1 MKRSIDDL
9 RRYESYGFVLTP
21 VEDNTKRPKTKN
33 GTHSVDWT
41 DQELL
46 KSKRLAFFH
55 KQSKTFTIDFD
66 DKSFVA
72 HGYSPLLPA
81 TFTDGKIVG
90 GRIVPTHKTYKINGE
105 GACKFEYPKNAS
117 KDSGLLVESLSST
130 STIFEGDDR
139 VVINDVPPTT
149 VEINKLTKR
158 LNLICF
164 FTEVEK
170 NFPNSASKQRDYAHL
185 RLAGC
190 LARLDPNEYPNQL
203 LEKFVEQLCINTGDN
218 EIKNR
223 VNKISY
229 QREQLKNPNNEVYGI
244 KELSKFLKLKSIPA
258 YDLLK
263 NKDEFQEEPEVIKDY
278 PIIDFD
284 KMLNTKYPE
293 PKFLLDPILREKTVT
308 QISGDYGSGKT
319 HLGLKLAIDLS
330 QGWEFDDEQWY
341 TSNGKRSCLYVEG
354 ELPASDI
361 RDRVNSL
368 VANKI
373 ERKEFVNFA
382 DMFFLTLDDLEM
394 HGFKYEFEPIAITN
408 EEEKAKR
415 NRKLIERMLNKIKD
429 KTGHY
434 PVLFLDNITALTSI
448 DENKSTDWSSLM
460 MWLMLLKTK
469 GVITVFFHHTGKTT
483 GTASGSNLSQ
493 RLVDTHIILKK
504 LPEKSKFADHDGVQ
518 CSVHFDKFRN
528 FGGTRTKPFMLLC
541 DKEGTWTK
549 YNMIMDQIDF
559 KILELHNEGKSVEE
573 MIKIDKD
580 IGSKAT
586 VYRRIG
592 KMKSEGIILD
602 EKIDPESFD

>member
-1 MKRSIDDL
+1 MKRSIDDI
-9 RRYESYGFVLTP
+9 RRYKSHGFVLTP
-21 VEDNTKRPKTKN
+21 AEDISKKPKTKN
-33 GTHSVDWT
+33 GKHSVDWT

-46 KSKRLAFFH
+46 NAKRLAFFH
-55 KQSKTFTIDFD
+55 KQSKVYTIDFD
-66 DKSFVA
+66 DLSFVA
-72 HGYSPLLPA
+72 HGYSSMLPA
-81 TFTDGKIVG
+81 TFTDGKIVD

-105 GACKFEYPKNAS
+105 GACKFEYPENAS
-117 KDSGLLVESLSST
+117 KDDGLLVESLSST
-130 STIFEGDDR
+130 STIFEGGDR
-139 VVINDVPPTT
+139 VVINDVPPAT
-149 VEINKLTKR
+149 VEINELTKR

-170 NFPNSASKQRDYAHL
+170 NFPAKGLKQRDYAHL
-185 RLAGC
+185 RLAGS

-203 LEKFVEQLCINTGDN
+203 LEKFVDQLCINIGDD

-229 QREQLKNPNNEVYGI
+229 QREQLKDPKNKVYGI

-263 NKDEFQEEPEVIKDY
+263 DNVEEEPEVIKDY
-278 PIIDFD
+278 PIIDFN

-319 HLGLKLAIDLS
+319 HLGLKLSIDLS
-330 QGWEFDDEQWY
+330 QGWGFDNEQWY

-368 VANKI
+368 LANKI
-373 ERKEFVNFA
+373 ERKEKVNFA

-394 HGFKYEFEPIAITN
+394 HGFKYGFEPIAITN
-408 EEEKAKR
+408 EEDKAKR
-415 NRKLIERMLNKIKD
+415 NRKLIERMLNRIKD

-504 LPEKSKFADHDGVQ
+504 LPEKSKFEDHDGVQ

-541 DKEGTWTK
+541 DKSGSWIK
-549 YNMIMDQIDF
+549 YNMIMDQTDF
-559 KILELHNEGKSVEE
+559 KILELHTEGKSVEE

-586 VYRRIG
+586 IYRRIG
-592 KMKSEGIILD
+592 KMKTEGIIQD